1 MPLNIS
7 FFIAKRIAFNKQQS
21 FSKFIIR
28 LSVTATALSVAA
40 MIITLAFVNGFQQT
54 VAQKVFSFWG
64 HIRVQH
70 FEVNKSLVSE
80 ETPILKND
88 SIVHFLQQIPEVSK
102 VQPFATKSAV
112 IEKNKNIEGILLKG
126 IDNTY
131 DSSTLKQFIKEGRWI
146 NFSDDLYSK
155 EIIVSATA
163 AKELQIQLN
172 DTINVF
178 FVSAQQEHSAYR
190 KVKVAGIYKT
200 GIEEYDKL
208 FAIGDIRLIRRLS
221 EWNEDAIGG
230 YEVVLKDYRKMD
242 AVNNAI
248 ELPTIW
254 SSRSIKQV
262 YPNIFDWLNIQDVNR
277 NVMFMVMAI
286 VAIINLITCL
296 LILVL
301 ERIRMVGILKA
312 VGTEDGTIQQI
323 FLYHSGIITLA
334 GIALG
339 LFLGVGLCLLQQYTG
354 FITLDEANYYVAV
367 APVKLVGLQVL
378 AVCAGTAVVC
388 FLSLTI
394 PALLVKKIQPVK
406 AIQFR

>member
-1 MPLNIS
+1 
-7 FFIAKRIAFNKQQS
+7 
-21 FSKFIIR
+21 
-28 LSVTATALSVAA
+28 

-80 ETPILKND
+80 ETPIIKND
-88 SIVHFLQQIPEVSK
+88 TVVNYLKQIPEVEK
-102 VQPFATKSAV
+102 VQVFATKSAV

-126 IDNTY
+126 IDAAY
-131 DSSTLKQFIKEGRWI
+131 DSSLLKQFIQTGRWL
-146 NFSDDLYSK
+146 NFTDSLYSK
-155 EIIVSATA
+155 EIIVSSIA
-163 AKELQIQLN
+163 AKELKILLN

-178 FVSAQQEHSAYR
+178 FVSPEEGISTYR
-190 KVKVAGIYKT
+190 KVKVVGIYKT

-208 FAIGDIRLIRRLS
+208 FALGDIRLIRRLS
-221 EWNEDAIGG
+221 NWKDDAIGG

-254 SSRSIKQV
+254 SSKSIKQV

-277 NVMFMVMAI
+277 NVMFIVMSI

-323 FLYHSGIITLA
+323 FLYHAGIITLA

-339 LFLGVGLCLLQQYTG
+339 LVLGVGICLLQQYTG
-354 FITLDEANYYVAV
+354 FITLDESNYYVAV
-367 APVKLVGLQVL
+367 APVAIVWWQVI
-378 AVCAGTAVVC
+378 AVCIGTAVVC